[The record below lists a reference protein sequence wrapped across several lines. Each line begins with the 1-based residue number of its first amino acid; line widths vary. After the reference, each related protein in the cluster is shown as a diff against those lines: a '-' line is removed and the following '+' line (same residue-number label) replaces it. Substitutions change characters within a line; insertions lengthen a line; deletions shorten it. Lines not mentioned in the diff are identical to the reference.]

1 MTSVA
6 LLAEEA
12 LLAPGLVVIHGGVMN
27 KATTLALVATS
38 SSSSTKAEAATALD
52 VSRATAT
59 AAFAAKEALLVPRL
73 VMIHGGVMAPASA
86 FTFIAAFV
94 RSTSKSSHSSKSNVH
109 ASKTNSKAT
118 IVMVVVIVVAMVA
131 VVAVAMVLMAVMAV
145 ATSHDGRTQSTNCC
159 TKACSCEASSQL

>member
-86 FTFIAAFV
+86 FTFVAAFV
-94 RSTSKSSHSSKSNVH
+94 RSTSKSSHISKSNVH
-109 ASKTNSKAT
+109 ASKTNSKA

-131 VVAVAMVLMAVMAV
+131 VAMVLMVVMAV
-145 ATSHDGRTQSTNCC
+145 ASHDGRTQGTNCR